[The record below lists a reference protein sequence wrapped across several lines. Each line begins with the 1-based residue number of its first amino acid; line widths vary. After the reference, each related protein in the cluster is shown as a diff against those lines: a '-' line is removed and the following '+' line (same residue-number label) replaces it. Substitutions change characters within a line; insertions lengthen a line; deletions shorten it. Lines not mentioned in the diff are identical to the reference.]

1 MTKEVRQVI
10 IDSIPGIPSLY
21 LGNTSYAC
29 WLELGCPAE
38 YKFNVSPVL
47 LDGTQKI
54 LNLAVMTRR
63 QFESDDY
70 NLGHIHCWLK
80 LIILMI
86 ATSYVIEEKGRIF
99 KSEYIVSQSIMLGC
113 KELGLDG
120 VAYFSKRLHM
130 QQLI

>member
-1 MTKEVRQVI
+1 MRFSFLEHELMKKQLYLNRRICYIYHLTKEVRQVI

-63 QFESDDY
+63 QFELDDY
-70 NLGHIHCWLK
+70 NLDHIHCWL
-80 LIILMI
+80 
-86 ATSYVIEEKGRIF
+86 
-99 KSEYIVSQSIMLGC
+99 
-113 KELGLDG
+113 
-120 VAYFSKRLHM
+120 
-130 QQLI
+130 